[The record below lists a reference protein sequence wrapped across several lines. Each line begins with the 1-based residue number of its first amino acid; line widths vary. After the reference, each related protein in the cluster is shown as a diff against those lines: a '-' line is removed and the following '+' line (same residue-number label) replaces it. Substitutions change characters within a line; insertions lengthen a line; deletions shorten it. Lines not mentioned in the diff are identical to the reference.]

1 MSKKSKARARKRR
14 AVDRTERVKPS
25 ALAEAK
31 KRPWI
36 MQTLLQRGPEQLGTT
51 AEQHEAG
58 IEIAEAFT
66 ALTRS
71 VGWRNGQLNG
81 LNITSTATALDTL
94 SPRDERLITV
104 YQRWASELI
113 LRFRL
118 RAAVV
123 VEWITNERELHCS
136 GVPHLVHAL
145 DLWTKHRDEWRPPDR
160 APVLTT
166 PPRQVLTVPAAIH
179 ARSAAPAIQQSAPRH
194 AAAPTNA
201 PRAVAQ
207 ARIVTRGRA
216 SSTAR

>member
-36 MQTLLQRGPEQLGTT
+36 MQTLLQRGPDNNGTT

-58 IEIAEAFT
+58 IEIAEAYS
-66 ALTRS
+66 ALTRT
-71 VGWRNGQLNG
+71 VGMRGAAPSIGIVGSNA
-81 LNITSTATALDTL
+81 SSAM
-94 SPRDERLITV
+94 SPRDLRLVSI
-104 YQRWASELI
+104 YLRWAAELVRRFH
-113 LRFRL
+113 LRS
-118 RAAVV
+118 AVV
-123 VEWITNERELHCS
+123 VDWITNERELHCT
-136 GVPHLVHAL
+136 GVPHLVRAL

-166 PPRQVLTVPAAIH
+166 PSPRVLTALAPVGLRPAPNIG
-179 ARSAAPAIQQSAPRH
+179 APAPQHHH

-207 ARIVTRGRA
+207 ARIVTRG
-216 SSTAR
+216 